1 MEKLN
6 VSKMLKMAQKAVVKR
21 SPEILT
27 AVGVVGMCTTVVLAV
42 KATPKAMNLIQEE
55 KARQNDELF
64 EEAKTEGAT
73 ECARVDKLKPIE
85 VIKAAWK
92 PYVPAAITCVVS
104 IGCIVGASSVSARR
118 SAALYSAYKLS
129 ETALTEYKEKVV
141 ETIGEKKEK
150 KVRDEIAKDK
160 LEKSPASKANIFV
173 TGNGESQFYDPLSD
187 RYFLSDMETIR
198 KAINDLNYSMGYG
211 SEMYVSLSQ
220 LYDCLNLKH
229 TRISDTI
236 GWNIKDGLIEP
247 DFSAQISD
255 DGKPCIVLD
264 FLKIPTY
271 DFDSNY

>member
-6 VSKMLKMAQKAVVKR
+6 VSKMLKTAQKAVVKR

-27 AVGVVGMCTTVVLAV
+27 AMGVVGMCTTVVLAV
-42 KATPKAMNLIQEE
+42 KATPKAMDLIQKE
-55 KARQNDELF
+55 KDRQNQELRDAAVAG
-64 EEAKTEGAT
+64 EADFAQ
-73 ECARVDKLKPIE
+73 VSKLKTIE
-85 VIKAAWK
+85 VLKVAWK

-160 LEKSPASKANIFV
+160 LEKSPVSKATV
-173 TGNGESQFYDPLSD
+173 YMTGKGESLFYEPISD
-187 RYFLSDMETIR
+187 RYFMSDVETIR

-220 LYDCLNLKH
+220 LYDLIGLKH
-229 TRISDTI
+229 TSISDQL
-236 GWNIKDGLIEP
+236 GWNIKHGQIEV
-247 DFSAQISD
+247 DVTGAQISD
-255 DGKPCIVLD
+255 DGRPCIVLD
-264 FLKIPTY
+264 FLQIPQY
-271 DFDSNY
+271 GFESSY